1 MINRVPTNKLAD
13 QVGQTAT
20 IVGFVHA
27 LRNQGKI
34 AFLRIRDKF
43 GSIQV
48 VVLGSNKGAFST
60 LESLSLESVVEIA
73 GKIKEA
79 AQVPEKI
86 EVLAETINILSHSAP
101 ELPIPVAKEKGA
113 DEVDITN
120 RLDWRWLD
128 LRSSEKQK
136 IFEVWTAL
144 EKGFRDELLG
154 RQEFVQL
161 YAPSFMNAPSE
172 SGAEVF
178 EVKYFD
184 KLAYLA
190 QSPQFYKQMA
200 MAAGMERVFMVGP
213 VFRAEPSF
221 TSRHTTEF
229 TGWDFEMSYI
239 DSHHDVMDME
249 EKALVVGFTEV
260 KKDLL
265 PDLVIPS
272 IPFPR
277 VTFKDAKAML
287 AKSGIKS
294 GKTGDFSPE
303 EERELGKLV
312 KSQNGSDFVWVI
324 DYPHENRAFYHMR
337 HADNPKLTKGF
348 DLLYKGL
355 EVTTGAQREHRVDV
369 LEKQAIERGI
379 PLDSIKD
386 YLNFFR
392 YGCPPHGGVGI
403 GPGRL
408 VMQILNV
415 ESIKEVTFLPRDVK
429 RISP

>member
-1 MINRVPTNKLAD
+1 MIDRIKTSELSSHIGETV
-13 QVGQTAT
+13 T

-48 VVLGSNKGAFST
+48 VVLGQNTKAFDVVNK
-60 LESLSLESVVEIA
+60 LSIESVVEIK
-73 GKIKEA
+73 GLVKEA
-79 AQVPEKI
+79 SQVPENI
-86 EVLAETINILSHSAP
+86 EIEGDSIEILSQAS

-113 DEVDITN
+113 EEVDITN

-128 LRSSEKQK
+128 LRNPDKQK
-136 IFEVWTAL
+136 IFDVWTVL
-144 EKGFRDELLG
+144 EQGFREELIG
-154 RQEFVQL
+154 KQGFTQA
-161 YAPSFMNAPSE
+161 YAPSIMNAPSE

-178 EVKYFD
+178 EIKYFD
-184 KLAYLA
+184 RKAYLA

-200 MAAGMERVFMVGP
+200 MASGMERIFMTGP
-213 VFRAEPSF
+213 VFRAELSF

-249 EKALVVGFTEV
+249 EKALIAGFTKL
-260 KKDLL
+260 KKELL
-265 PDLVIPS
+265 PDLEIPKA
-272 IPFPR
+272 PFPR
-277 VTFKDAKAML
+277 LPISKIKTILGKK
-287 AKSGIKS
+287 GIKS
-294 GKTGDFSPE
+294 EKSGDLSPE
-303 EERELGKLV
+303 EEREIGKYAKEELG
-312 KSQNGSDFVWVI
+312 SEFVWVI
-324 DYPHENRAFYHMR
+324 DYPHETRAFYHMR
-337 HADNPKLTKGF
+337 HQDNPELTKGF

-355 EVTTGAQREHRVDV
+355 EVTTGAQREHRIEV
-369 LEKQAIERGI
+369 LEKQALEKG
-379 PLDSIKD
+379 LTLEGIKD

-403 GPGRL
+403 GPGRII
-408 VMQILNV
+408 MQILDNPSV
-415 ESIKEVTFLPRDVK
+415 KDVTFLPRDVK